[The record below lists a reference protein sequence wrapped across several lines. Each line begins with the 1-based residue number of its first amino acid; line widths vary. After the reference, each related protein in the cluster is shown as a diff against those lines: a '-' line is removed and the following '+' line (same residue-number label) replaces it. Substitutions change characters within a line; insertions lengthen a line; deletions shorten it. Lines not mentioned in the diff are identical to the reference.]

1 MIELSYHGGLG
12 NTLFQYCF
20 SRILH
25 ERTGLTV
32 AVRPSTYIQHLTNNQ
47 INRNHLGIQG
57 FPQTFQPLDG
67 RKLIGYPAVYLPH
80 HNTPESINPDYEE
93 AINLDSA
100 CSQILHTGCI
110 LAGFFQ
116 RYEYYRPWKL
126 DIRKWLAT
134 DINATRFPG
143 DKDVVVYVQSYFNIG
158 PSFFTQSLKELSFD
172 KLFVLV
178 NDLERSQPFLK
189 AMERFKPL
197 LIHSTNPLEDFEFL
211 RRARIA
217 IVAPSSFSWWA
228 CWLSSAERI
237 ITARPDEGFGA
248 EGHLVSDLVISDES
262 RYEYKFYDT
271 KSGIK
276 KVKHLIRRLLQ
287 RRQKS
292 FHRKFLY
299 GEKIPVVEQVLS
311 LTKRMP
317 FISSIKTFVETG
329 TNEGETIEMAA
340 AHFPSC
346 YTIELSKELHEQAA
360 KRLAHTHIQFELGD
374 SSEVLARLTME
385 LKEPA
390 VFYLDAHFS
399 GGKTAQGAEDVPLLN
414 EIAILGNRPFLDLI
428 IVDDASLFG
437 YSKVDGLNEDWSKI
451 KPETVIAAFGK
462 EGARHLVEND
472 RMILWRESLM
482 EAAI

>member
-20 SRILH
+20 SRIIH

-32 AVRPSTYIQHLTNNQ
+32 VVRPSIYIQHLTNNQ
-47 INRNHLGIQG
+47 VNRNQMGIQG
-57 FPQTFQPLDG
+57 FPRTFQPLDG
-67 RKLIGYPAVYLPH
+67 RMLNAYPELCLPR
-80 HNTPESINPDYEE
+80 HNTPQRINADFEE
-93 AINLDSA
+93 TINLDLV
-100 CSQILHTGCI
+100 CPQIVRKGCI

-116 RYEYYRPWKL
+116 RYEYYRPWKH

-134 DINATRFPG
+134 NINLDRFPG
-143 DKDVVVYVQSYFNIG
+143 DNDVVVYVQSYFNIG
-158 PSFFTQSLKELSFD
+158 PSFFTQSLNGLSFE

-178 NDLERSQPFLK
+178 NDLERSQLFLE
-189 AMERFKPL
+189 AMKCFKPII
-197 LIHSTNPLEDFEFL
+197 IHSSNPLEDFEFL

-237 ITARPDEGFGA
+237 ITARPDEGFGS

-262 RYEYKFYDT
+262 RYEYEFYDT
-271 KSGIK
+271 KSGMK
-276 KVKHLIRRLLQ
+276 KVKRIIRQLLQ
-287 RRQKS
+287 RRKKG
-292 FHRKFLY
+292 FHRNFLY
-299 GEKIPVVEQVLS
+299 GQKIPVVEQVLS
-311 LTKRMP
+311 LAKRMP

-329 TNEGETIEMAA
+329 TNEGETIEIAA

-374 SSEVLARLTME
+374 SSDVLARLTVE
-385 LKEPA
+385 LKEPT

-399 GGKTAQGAEDVPLLN
+399 GGETAQGAEDVPLLN
-414 EIAILGNRPFLDLI
+414 EVAILGKRPFLDLI

-437 YSKVDGLNEDWSKI
+437 YSKSEGLNEDWSKI

-462 EGARHLVEND
+462 EGARHLIEND
-472 RMILWRESLM
+472 RMILWRQSLM
-482 EAAI
+482 EAGI